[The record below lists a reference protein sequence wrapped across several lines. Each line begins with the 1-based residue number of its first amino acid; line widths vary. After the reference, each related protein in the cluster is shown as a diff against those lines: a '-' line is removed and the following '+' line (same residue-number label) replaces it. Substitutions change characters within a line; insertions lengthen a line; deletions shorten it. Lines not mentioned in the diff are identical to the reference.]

1 LRAAT
6 SGGTYSA
13 ISGAT
18 SSSYILASADVG
30 KFLKVA
36 VTASN
41 VGGSTTDTSIAT
53 TAVNALTSST
63 SVTLDVGNLLFRTV
77 KTISATPTVAGKLTF
92 RANNVIIAGCKNLSA
107 SANVARTCNYKPN
120 SRGYITI
127 SVTLNPTDSAGMT
140 TQLAQLNMVDGINK
154 MNTSMTSLL
163 SQIQSTDF
171 ISMAT
176 TVGKTAMAEGNKVL
190 FTGESVNLGA
200 KLASDASSVT
210 ATIKNSAGATVAET
224 DLGPGSEGLFNFI
237 WDGLDGEGNVLPAGF
252 YSVSI
257 LAKTADGN
265 TEYPKVYSSSK
276 VATIGKDGSDLEVT
290 LADGRTIK
298 PSDIEQWVA

>member
-1 LRAAT
+1 M
-6 SGGTYSA
+6 SA
-13 ISGAT
+13 ISNLSQIKKYDPAAAAAVGNDPT
-18 SSSYILASADVG
+18 STKDMTQN
-30 KFLKVA
+30 FLKML
-36 VTASN
+36 TAQLQN
-41 VGGSTTDTSIAT
+41 QD
-53 TAVNALTSST
+53 
-63 SVTLDVGNLLFRTV
+63 
-77 KTISATPTVAGKLTF
+77 P
-92 RANNVIIAGCKNLSA
+92 
-107 SANVARTCNYKPN
+107 
-120 SRGYITI
+120 
-127 SVTLNPTDSAGMT
+127 LNPTDSAGMT

-200 KLASDASSVT
+200 KLLNDASSVI
-210 ATIKNSAGATVAET
+210 ATIKNAAGETVAET
-224 DLGPGSEGLFNFI
+224 DLGPGSEGLLNFI
-237 WDGLDGEGNVLPAGF
+237 WDGLDGEGNELPAGF

-257 LAKTADGN
+257 LAKTPDGN

-276 VATIGKDGSDLEVT
+276 VVTIGKDGADLEVT

>member
-1 LRAAT
+1 MA
-6 SGGTYSA
+6 A
-13 ISGAT
+13 ISNLSQIKQYDPAAAAAAAAGNDPT
-18 SSSYILASADVG
+18 STKDMTQN
-30 KFLKVA
+30 FLKML
-36 VTASN
+36 TAQLQN
-41 VGGSTTDTSIAT
+41 QD
-53 TAVNALTSST
+53 
-63 SVTLDVGNLLFRTV
+63 
-77 KTISATPTVAGKLTF
+77 P
-92 RANNVIIAGCKNLSA
+92 
-107 SANVARTCNYKPN
+107 
-120 SRGYITI
+120 
-127 SVTLNPTDSAGMT
+127 LNPTDSAGMT

-190 FTGESVNLGA
+190 FAGESVNLGA
-200 KLASDASSVT
+200 KLLNDASSVT

-257 LAKTADGN
+257 LAKTADGS
-265 TEYPKVYSSSK
+265 TEYPKVYTSSK